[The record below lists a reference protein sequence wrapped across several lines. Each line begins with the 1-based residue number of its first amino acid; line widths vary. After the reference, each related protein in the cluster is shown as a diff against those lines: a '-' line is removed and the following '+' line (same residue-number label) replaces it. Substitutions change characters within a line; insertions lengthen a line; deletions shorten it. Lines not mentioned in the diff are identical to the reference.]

1 VSLLMVFHALGS
13 TEFVE
18 DVVLRLLEV
27 PQGRWRLLFEA
38 ARGLFHSQLGFFLR
52 FGRAK
57 SSLYTFI
64 HNTFIHNIR

>member
-1 VSLLMVFHALGS
+1 MVVHAFGS

-38 ARGLFHSQLGFFLR
+38 ARG
-52 FGRAK
+52 
-57 SSLYTFI
+57 
-64 HNTFIHNIR
+64 